1 MLENGGQNVEIGD
14 PTLENR
20 SLALENGSRRVENG
34 IRKPVSTEGAASIR
48 RPAPE
53 DSDGPRAQYMYISAP
68 CLPAHQCVLEGG
80 AVILELCRVFRCC
93 DFQ

>member
-20 SLALENGSRRVENG
+20 SLALENGSRRMETG

-48 RPAPE
+48 RPASE
-53 DSDGPRAQYMYISAP
+53 DSDGPWAQYMYRYITKARRWRAQEVRRLKTM
-68 CLPAHQCVLEGG
+68 CN
-80 AVILELCRVFRCC
+80 ELLA
-93 DFQ
+93 